1 MAKGVWHLCVKIERT
16 REHIYIQYPY
26 RMPPLKKIYVTRPHF
41 GIDVFRQVDKSPQQ
55 SRTPGPPEHDFDR
68 MIFEKKCPKIAR
80 PPGFLSEVILGRV
93 LPLWGWGLT
102 PPTRRDAPIASA
114 ELIA

>member
-1 MAKGVWHLCVKIERT
+1 MKNIR
-16 REHIYIQYPY
+16 
-26 RMPPLKKIYVTRPHF
+26 
-41 GIDVFRQVDKSPQQ
+41 

-93 LPLWGWGLT
+93 LPLWGWGLLVEGHGLVGVVEHVV
-102 PPTRRDAPIASA
+102 DAGDRQNEPGFHRVALTGFSQVLECCIG
-114 ELIA
+114 LVQT